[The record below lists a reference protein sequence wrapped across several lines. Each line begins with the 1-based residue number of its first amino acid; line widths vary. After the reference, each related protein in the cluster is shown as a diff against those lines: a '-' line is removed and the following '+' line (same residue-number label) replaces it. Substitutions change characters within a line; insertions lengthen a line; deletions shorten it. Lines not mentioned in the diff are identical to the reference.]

1 MSTTGKVW
9 HALYTRPRWEKKVLK
24 YLQEEGIEAFLPL
37 RKSLKQWS
45 DRKKW
50 VEEPLFRSYV
60 FVHIVPSEYYKA
72 LNIVGA
78 VRYVVFEGKAA
89 IIPDRQIQMVK
100 DLLALEVELEVTDET
115 LLPGER
121 VVIRYGPLKDVEGEM
136 VEFRSKSVIALRID
150 HISGTILVSVPSNY
164 VKRK

>member
-1 MSTTGKVW
+1 MDTAGKVW

-37 RKSLKQWS
+37 RKTLKQWS

-50 VEEPLFRSYV
+50 VEEPLFRSYI
-60 FVHIVPSEYYKA
+60 FVHVQPAEYYKA
-72 LNIVGA
+72 LNTAGA

-89 IIPDRQIQMVK
+89 VIPDRQIQMVR
-100 DLLALEVELEVTDET
+100 DLLAIRAEMEVTDET
-115 LLPGER
+115 LSPGEK
-121 VVIRYGPLKDVEGEM
+121 VIIRYGPLKDIEGEM
-136 VEFRSKSVIALRID
+136 VEFRSKSVIALKID
-150 HISGTILVSVPSNY
+150 HVSGTILVSLPANY

>member
-89 IIPDRQIQMVK
+89 VIPDRQIQMVK

>member
-60 FVHIVPSEYYKA
+60 FVHILPSEYYKA

>member
-9 HALYTRPRWEKKVLK
+9 HALYTRPRWEKKVTK

-72 LNIVGA
+72 LNILGA

>member
-60 FVHIVPSEYYKA
+60 FVHILPSEYYKA

-89 IIPDRQIQMVK
+89 VIPDRQIQMVK

>member
-1 MSTTGKVW
+1 MNATDKVW

-37 RKSLKQWS
+37 RKTLKQWS

-50 VEEPLFRSYV
+50 VEEPLFRSYI
-60 FVHIVPSEYYKA
+60 FVHIQPAEYYKA
-72 LNIVGA
+72 LNTAGA
-78 VRYVVFEGKAA
+78 VRYVVFEGRAA
-89 IIPDRQIQMVK
+89 VIPDRQIQMVK
-100 DLLALEVELEVTDET
+100 DLLAIKAEMEVTDET

-121 VVIRYGPLKDVEGEM
+121 VVIRYGPLKDIEGEM

-150 HISGTILVSVPSNY
+150 HISGTILVSLPANY
-164 VKRK
+164 VRRK

>member
-37 RKSLKQWS
+37 RKTLKQWS

-60 FVHIVPSEYYKA
+60 FVHILPSEYYKA

-78 VRYVVFEGKAA
+78 VRYVVFEGRAA
-89 IIPDRQIQMVK
+89 VIPDRQIQMVK

-136 VEFRSKSVIALRID
+136 VEFRSKSIIALRID
-150 HISGTILVSVPSNY
+150 HVSGTILVSLPATY